1 MLARRH
7 RWRLFDTRP
16 SERGSCFGKGK
27 HIPQP
32 AFKTEHGSLAFY
44 SLSSKIA
51 LKDLIVRLRKPGT
64 GAGLDAQA
72 SNRGL
77 NIFLGFSY
85 VFGA

>member
-1 MLARRH
+1 MCLLDVIDGGCSIRGPPSGALVLA
-7 RWRLFDTRP
+7 
-16 SERGSCFGKGK
+16 
-27 HIPQP
+27 
-32 AFKTEHGSLAFY
+32 EHGSLAFY
-44 SLSSKIA
+44 SLSSKIT
-51 LKDLIVRLRKPGT
+51 LKDHIVRLRKPGMS